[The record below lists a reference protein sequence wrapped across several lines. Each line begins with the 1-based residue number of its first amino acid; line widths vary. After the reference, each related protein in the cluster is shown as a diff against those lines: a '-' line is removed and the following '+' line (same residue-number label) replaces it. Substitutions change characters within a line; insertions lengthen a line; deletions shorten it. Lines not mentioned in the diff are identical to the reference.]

1 MLDVRRLR
9 ILREVAAHGTIAACA
24 EALSYT
30 PSAVSQQLA
39 ALEREVGL
47 PLLERNGR
55 GVRLTDAAATLV
67 GHTERILAAL
77 EAAEADLKAMTEEVE
92 GSLRLAAFP
101 TAASTFVAPAI
112 AALETDHPGISVAY
126 RELESDDS
134 LPALKH
140 GEIDLAVA
148 YDFPPHDP
156 DPGLDREELFV
167 DPLRVALPIG
177 HEAAGARAV
186 PLAALARERWITP
199 EEGTWCRDLVTLA
212 CSAAGFAPHV
222 AFESND
228 FRVFFE
234 LVSAGLGVAV
244 IPGLAGAFPHPGVV
258 VRPLRGQC
266 MARRVFIAI
275 RRGSGRRPAI
285 AAMSKALRGQAL
297 HYATPLDGRP
307 ERVPVAEPVGVR
319 GRAVAATARP
329 RARR

>member
-24 EALSYT
+24 DALSYT

-55 GVRLTDAAATLV
+55 GVRLTDAAERLV
-67 GHTERILAAL
+67 EHTERILAAL
-77 EAAEADLKAMTEEVE
+77 EAAEADLMAMTEDVE
-92 GSLRLAAFP
+92 GNLRVAAFP
-101 TAASTFVAPAI
+101 TAASTFVPPAI
-112 AALETDHPGISVAY
+112 AALQVEHAAVRVAY

-156 DPGLDREELFV
+156 DPGIDREELFE
-167 DPLRVALPIG
+167 DPLRVALPVG
-177 HEAAGARAV
+177 HEAATAESV
-186 PLAALARERWITP
+186 PLSALAGERWITP

-212 CSAAGFAPHV
+212 CATAGFVPHV

-228 FRVFFE
+228 FRVFSE

-244 IPGLAGAFPHPGVV
+244 IPGLAAAFPHAGVV
-258 VRPLRGQC
+258 IRPLRGQRI
-266 MARRVFIAI
+266 ARRVFIAI

-285 AAMSKALRGQAL
+285 AAMAAALKGQAY
-297 HYATPLDGRP
+297 HYAAVTEPL
-307 ERVPVAEPVGVR
+307 
-319 GRAVAATARP
+319 TARP
-329 RARR
+329 RAPTARSRVRPGSLRSPRSAR